1 MTDIVNVIQTTFVT
15 VVSGI
20 TYILTIVTKIP
31 SYVAYSAEFINSAF
45 PDYLKYPLF
54 FMVIIA
60 VMINIK
66 RLVHE

>member
-1 MTDIVNVIQTTFVT
+1 MTDIVNVVQTTFNV

-20 TYILTIVTKIP
+20 TYILTLVTEIP
-31 SYVAYSAEFINSAF
+31 TYLAYSAKFISNAL
-45 PDYLKYPLF
+45 PEYLRFPLF

-60 VMINIK
+60 LMINIK

>member
-1 MTDIVNVIQTTFVT
+1 MGDIVNVVQTTFIT
-15 VVSGI
+15 VVNGI
-20 TYILTIVTKIP
+20 SYILTIVTKIP
-31 SYVAYSAEFINSAF
+31 TYVQYSAKFINNAM